1 MTKRGTLC
9 NSFKIVL
16 CLYFSIVL
24 SKNINKLGKM
34 KMVDNTPR
42 TTPLAITKPISLP
55 NVKDMAHKAINPAI
69 VVIELD
75 DDFHK
80 KIKIRAITSDRSI
93 KGYIKELLEQDLCK
107 EKEQTQ

>member
-1 MTKRGTLC
+1 MKR
-9 NSFKIVL
+9 
-16 CLYFSIVL
+16 
-24 SKNINKLGKM
+24 
-34 KMVDNTPR
+34 
-42 TTPLAITKPISLP
+42 
-55 NVKDMAHKAINPAI
+55 

-93 KGYIKELLEQDLCK
+93 KGYIKELLEQDLCR